1 MVLYGRPV
9 GRAYFDRLKV
19 RREKLPRPPKLVI
32 LSDGHP
38 DSEVYKK
45 SILKL
50 ARKLG
55 VEVVS
60 DIESSDGVI
69 QLGEPQI
76 EDLPPEKD
84 VEGISEY
91 HIGRIA
97 YDDPLYVPPTPMAAL
112 LLLEHYAGEL
122 NFDLRGADAVV
133 IGRSVRVGRPLSLM
147 LLNRDASVSILH
159 SKSKDVKR
167 YTLSADVVFL
177 SAGIGEYFGREF
189 FSPDCIVIDI
199 ATVYRDGRWVG
210 DARFEDLK
218 DYVRGITPVPGGVGK
233 ITPLVLF
240 DNLFRAVEIDYG
252 ISTSV
257 STSP

>member
-1 MVLYGRPV
+1 MVLYGKPV
-9 GRAYFDRLKV
+9 GRAYFERLKA
-19 RREKLPRPPKLVI
+19 RRERLPKAPRLAV

-38 DSEVYKK
+38 DSEFYKR

-60 DIESSDGVI
+60 SVGESDGVI

-84 VEGISEY
+84 IEGISEY

-112 LLLEHYAGEL
+112 LLLEHYAG
-122 NFDLRGADAVV
+122 DLGFEMRGADAVV
-133 IGRSVRVGRPLSLM
+133 VGRSVRVGKPLSLM

-159 SKSKDVKR
+159 SKTRDVKK
-167 YTLSADVVFL
+167 YTRAADVVFL
-177 SAGIGEYFGREF
+177 SAGVGECFGREY
-189 FSPDCIVIDI
+189 FSPESIVIDI
-199 ATVYRDGRWVG
+199 ATVYKDGRWVG
-210 DARFEDLK
+210 DARFEELK

-240 DNLFRAVEIDYG
+240 DNLFRAVEVKYDLVR
-252 ISTSV
+252 T
-257 STSP
+257 P